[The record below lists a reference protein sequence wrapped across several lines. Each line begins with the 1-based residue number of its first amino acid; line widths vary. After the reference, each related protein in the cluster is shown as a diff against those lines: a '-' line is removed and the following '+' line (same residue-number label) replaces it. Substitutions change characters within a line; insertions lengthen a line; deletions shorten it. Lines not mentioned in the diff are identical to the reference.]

1 MRICYIVKTYPRL
14 SQTFILHEL
23 LELERQ
29 GVDLRIVAQKAGGD
43 EPLHPLYGTLRAP
56 VHYLHPPGS
65 GRATDDHTVEVA
77 RLMERWGIEHI
88 HAHFATWA
96 ASLAARVSDTAGIP
110 FSFTAHARDIF
121 HERVQPGELAD
132 KVARARFVI
141 TVSEYN
147 KRYLD
152 ALLHAEGKSGR
163 VIRLYNGVALQPTN
177 SSVDEREPDLIVGV
191 GRLVPK
197 KGFAYLVEACQI
209 LREGGRQVRCVIA
222 GDGEERGA
230 LAHQIARYGLE
241 DAVTLLGARPQTEV
255 IALIRRA
262 AVFALPCVVG
272 ADGDRDGLP
281 TVLLEAMALGTPAIS
296 TSVAGIPEMIE
307 HRRTGMLVRER
318 DAAALAD
325 AIATVLDSRALQND
339 LREAASHKVRHAFDL
354 ADNVRTLRGYF
365 LADRV
370 PA

>member
-1 MRICYIVKTYPRL
+1 VKICYIVKSYPRL

-29 GVDLRIVAQKAGGD
+29 GVDLAVVALKAATD
-43 EPLHPLYGTLRAP
+43 EPIHPLYETLRAP
-56 VHYLHPPGS
+56 VHYLPSPAPN
-65 GRATDDHTVEVA
+65 RATDDHAAVVA
-77 RLMERWGIEHI
+77 RLMECWGIEHL

-96 ASLAARVSDTAGIP
+96 ASLAMRVSDDTGIP

-132 KVARARFVI
+132 KVARARFAI

-152 ALLHAEGKSGR
+152 ALLHGEGKSGR
-163 VIRLYNGVALQPTN
+163 VIRLYNGVALQTMH
-177 SSVDEREPDLIVGV
+177 SSGDEREADLIVGV

-197 KGFAYLVEACQI
+197 KGFAYLVEACRI
-209 LREGGRQVRCVIA
+209 LREGGRRVRCVIA
-222 GDGEERGA
+222 GDGEERAA
-230 LAHQIARYGLE
+230 LAQQIARHGLE
-241 DAVTLLGARPQTEV
+241 DAVALLGARPQAEV

-262 AVFALPCVVG
+262 AAFALPCVVG
-272 ADGDRDGLP
+272 PDGDRDGLP

-296 TSVAGIPEMIE
+296 TPVAGIPEMIE
-307 HRRTGMLVRER
+307 HGRTGLLVNER

-325 AIATVLDSRALQND
+325 AIATILDSRALQHD
-339 LREAASHKVRHAFDL
+339 LRAAAIRKVRRDFDL